1 MLRQFKEQGKKPAAA
16 AAAAA
21 MKSNQV
27 PTNLEALVFERDR
40 LALEIA
46 IRNMQHA
53 RLQRGRDQSNRVPT
67 KLKCSVAQND
77 RLAREIALRIDV
89 ENAMARMHQDLVVNN
104 PYIVAAQKEEMAR
117 KRMQHD
123 KLGQDTTLEQAL
135 TRIQQLKMPYTIT
148 LNRASTVKL
157 VNNPFILRRIRKIQ
171 LIQKRMPALRERV
184 LQHLPE
190 TDLTRRVTP
199 E

>member
-46 IRNMQHA
+46 IRNMQHD

-89 ENAMARMHQDLVVNN
+89 ESAMARMHQDLVLNN
-104 PYIVAAQKEEMAR
+104 PYIVAAQKEEIAH

-123 KLGQDTTLEQAL
+123 KLKQDTTLEQAL
-135 TRIQQLKMPYTIT
+135 MRIQQPATENAIHYH
-148 LNRASTVKL
+148 SQ
-157 VNNPFILRRIRKIQ
+157 PRIDGQTRQ
-171 LIQKRMPALRERV
+171 QSL
-184 LQHLPE
+184 HLA
-190 TDLTRRVTP
+190 THS
-199 E
+199 